1 MRLFEIIQHGGFI
14 MYPLLFCSVLIWA
27 VVMEK
32 FYSLSRFSKQNRDF
46 FSQAQVMMKN
56 GQYEQVKGLYS
67 SAQDLI
73 ARPYLTL
80 LEERTSSKTLREEK
94 VYRRLLESQAGLR
107 RFMWIL
113 GTIGSSAPFIGLFGT
128 VVGIIRAFDDI
139 SLAGKSGFSV
149 VAGSLS
155 EALIATAAGI
165 LVAVIAVVFYNFFQT
180 RLQQVGLEF
189 KHSIE
194 DLADHFN

>member
-1 MRLFEIIQHGGFI
+1 MGLWHSFQEGGFI
-14 MYPLLFCSVLIWA
+14 MYPLLFCSILIWA
-27 VVMEK
+27 VVLEK
-32 FYSLSRFSKQNRDF
+32 YFSLSKFTKQNREYYAKAKPMLVKGEIA
-46 FSQAQVMMKN
+46 QA
-56 GQYEQVKGLYS
+56 KGLY
-67 SAQDLI
+67 ATAHELI
-73 ARPYLTL
+73 ARPYMVL
-80 LEERTSSKTLREEK
+80 LEEKDSSKQNREEK

-139 SLAGKSGFSV
+139 SVAGKSGFSV

-165 LVAVIAVVFYNFFQT
+165 LVAVVATIFYNFFQT
-180 RLQQVGLEF
+180 KLTEVNLEF
-189 KHSIE
+189 KHTLE
-194 DLADHFN
+194 DLNDCL